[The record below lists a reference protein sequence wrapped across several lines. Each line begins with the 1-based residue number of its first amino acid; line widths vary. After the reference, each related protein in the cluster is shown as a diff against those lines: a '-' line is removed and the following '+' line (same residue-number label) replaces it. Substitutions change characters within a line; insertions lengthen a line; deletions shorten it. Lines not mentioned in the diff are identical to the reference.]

1 MGFVIQW
8 LSCLV
13 AFVTGS
19 AVAWAIV
26 AVSLKSRDGEATP
39 APVPPE
45 TEAP

>member
-19 AVAWAIV
+19 ALAWGIV
-26 AVSLKSRDGEATP
+26 AVSLKSRDPEATP
-39 APVPPE
+39 AAAPPE
-45 TEAP
+45 IEAP

>member
-13 AFVTGS
+13 AFVMGS

-26 AVSLKSRDGEATP
+26 AVSMKSGDKAP
-39 APVPPE
+39 AAAPPE
-45 TEAP
+45 IEAP